1 MKKIKTPA
9 KNRIHTRSGSERVV
23 FGIAFIILA
32 AIGLSYILSFF
43 WGFLSALKTH
53 DEIILTPWQLPEK
66 LNFINFID
74 AFNLFEVNKTNMIG
88 MIGNSLWLV
97 AGGSVFSVFAS
108 TMMAYAVTK
117 YEFPGRKLLITINIV
132 IMTLPII
139 GSLPAQ
145 YRLFSAL
152 GFINSP
158 RILLAYMGG
167 FGSYNLFMC
176 AFFRGVSQT
185 YTEAAMIDGAN
196 DYVIMFKIIL
206 PLSKGMLSALLIMQ
220 AVSVWND
227 YNTALVFMPKL
238 PTLATGVYLFN
249 SEMTFRARMDIL
261 MAATII
267 SALPP
272 LILYLIGHKAI
283 LENVSI
289 GGIKG

>member
-1 MKKIKTPA
+1 MKKFKTPA

-108 TMMAYAVTK
+108 TMMAYAVTM

-145 YRLFSAL
+145 YRLFSKL

-196 DYVIMFKIIL
+196 DYVILFKIIL

>member
-145 YRLFSAL
+145 YRLFSVL

-196 DYVIMFKIIL
+196 DYVILFKIIL

>member
-1 MKKIKTPA
+1 MKKFKTPA

-74 AFNLFEVNKTNMIG
+74 AFKLFEVNKTNMIG

-108 TMMAYAVTK
+108 TMMAYAVIK

-145 YRLFSAL
+145 YRLFSKL

-196 DYVIMFKIIL
+196 DYVILFKIIL

>member
-74 AFNLFEVNKTNMIG
+74 AFKLFEVNKTNMIG

-145 YRLFSAL
+145 YRLFSKL

-196 DYVIMFKIIL
+196 DYVILFKIIL